1 MDWSPQQGTE
11 GPVVIHPGGIDGHTG
26 HHYDPRNIKDDD
38 STSDA
43 AIYGNLLIC
52 GFRRLVFGGIV

>member
-1 MDWSPQQGTE
+1 M
-11 GPVVIHPGGIDGHTG
+11 IHPGGIDGHTG

-52 GFRRLVFGGIV
+52 GFR